1 MHQEQHVLR
10 QGLLELAGDT
20 SVGLRCCENMV
31 SRLGRLLGV
40 RYVFVGVIGPGED
53 QTVHALAT
61 AIGGALSPN
70 FSYDLSGSPCESIVG
85 KGMCVYSGDVC
96 AEFPDDALLREMGV
110 SSYLGAPIFDTQGQ
124 GIGLLVL
131 LDDQLLPDSAE
142 LRALVQMH
150 AARAGVE
157 IDRMRYE
164 QRLESLSASL
174 TQEVARQ
181 TAHLEEANRQLAS
194 FAYSI
199 SHDLRTPLRHMMGYC
214 ELMLGLDSVGQHPEA
229 RRCAEAVL
237 QAGSKMAVMMEA
249 LLDHSSN
256 RQAEPR
262 CEWVDLPPLLAD
274 IAAQLVGGADRPPRL
289 DWPEAARVWAD
300 PALIRIV
307 LQNLLGNAIKYSSKH
322 PSPRVSVTCSA
333 GIDMDEIAVEDNGIG
348 FDMQHADRLFG
359 VFQRLHAE
367 SDYPGHGIGL
377 ANALGIV
384 RRHGG
389 QIGFHSRPNEGARF
403 VVSLPR
409 PPQPLG

>member
-10 QGLLELAGDT
+10 QGLLELASDT
-20 SVGLRCCENMV
+20 SVGQRCCENMV

-40 RYVFVGVIGPGED
+40 RYVFVGVVDPGED
-53 QTVHALAT
+53 QTVHSLAT
-61 AIGGALSPN
+61 AIGGALSPG
-70 FSYDLSGSPCESIVG
+70 FSYDLSGSPCERIVG
-85 KGMCVYSGDVC
+85 KRMCVYSGDVC
-96 AEFPDDALLREMGV
+96 AEFPQDALLREMGV
-110 SSYLGAPIFDTQGQ
+110 SSYLGAPIFDTRGE
-124 GIGLLVL
+124 GIGLL
-131 LDDQLLPDSAE
+131 DDKLLPDSAE
-142 LRALVQMH
+142 LRTLVQMH

-194 FAYSI
+194 FAYSV
-199 SHDLRTPLRHMMGYC
+199 SHDLRTPLRHMMGYG
-214 ELMLGLDSVGQHPEA
+214 ELMLGLDSVGRDPEA

-237 QAGSKMAVMMEA
+237 QAGSKMAIMMEA
-249 LLDHSSN
+249 LLDHASN
-256 RQAEPR
+256 YQAEPR
-262 CEWVDLPPLLAD
+262 CQWVDLSALIAD
-274 IAAQLVGGADRPPRL
+274 IASQLVACADRPPRL
-289 DWPEAARVWAD
+289 DSPDEARVWAD

-322 PSPRVSVTCSA
+322 PHPRVSVGFRA
-333 GIDMDEIAVEDNGIG
+333 GTDQDEIVVEDNGIG
-348 FDMQHADRLFG
+348 FDMKQADRLFG

-367 SDYPGHGIGL
+367 SDFPGHGIGL

-409 PPQPLG
+409 PPQPRG

>member
-10 QGLLELAGDT
+10 QGLLELASDT
-20 SVGLRCCENMV
+20 SVGQRCCENMV
-31 SRLGRLLGV
+31 SRLGQLLGV

-53 QTVHALAT
+53 QTVHCLAT
-61 AIGGALSPN
+61 AIDGTLSPN
-70 FSYDLSGSPCESIVG
+70 FSYDLSGSPSESIVG

-96 AEFPDDALLREMGV
+96 AEFPQDALLREMGV
-110 SSYLGAPIFDTQGQ
+110 SSYLGAPIFDTQGE

-131 LDDQLLPDSAE
+131 LDEKLLPDSTE

-174 TQEVARQ
+174 KQEVARQ

-199 SHDLRTPLRHMMGYC
+199 SHDLRAPLRHMMGYGQ
-214 ELMLGLDSVGQHPEA
+214 LMLELESVGRDPDA

-237 QAGSKMAVMMEA
+237 QAGSKMAGMMEA

-256 RQAEPR
+256 SQAEPS
-262 CEWVDLPPLLAD
+262 CQWVDLPGLIAD
-274 IAAQLVGGADRPPRL
+274 IASQLRGGTDRPLRL
-289 DWPEAARVWAD
+289 DGPDEARVWAD

-307 LQNLLGNAIKYSSKH
+307 LQNLVGNAIKYSSKH
-322 PSPRVSVTCSA
+322 PSPHVSVSCRS
-333 GIDMDEIAVEDNGIG
+333 DRDLDEIVVEDNGIG
-348 FDMQHADRLFG
+348 FDMTHADRLFG

-367 SDYPGHGIGL
+367 SDFPGHGIGL
-377 ANALGIV
+377 ASALGIV

-409 PPQPLG
+409 PPQSPG

>member
-10 QGLLELAGDT
+10 QGLLELASDT
-20 SVGLRCCENMV
+20 SVGQRCCENMV

-40 RYVFVGVIGPGED
+40 RYVFVGVVDPGED
-53 QTVHALAT
+53 QTVHSLAT
-61 AIGGALSPN
+61 AIGGALSPG
-70 FSYDLSGSPCESIVG
+70 FSYDLSGSPCERIVG
-85 KGMCVYSGDVC
+85 KRMCVYSGDVC
-96 AEFPDDALLREMGV
+96 AEFPQDALLREMGV
-110 SSYLGAPIFDTQGQ
+110 SSYLGAPIFDTRGE
-124 GIGLLVL
+124 GIGLL
-131 LDDQLLPDSAE
+131 DDKLLPDSAE
-142 LRALVQMH
+142 LRTLVQMH

-194 FAYSI
+194 FAYSV
-199 SHDLRTPLRHMMGYC
+199 SHDLRTPLRHMMGYG
-214 ELMLGLDSVGQHPEA
+214 ELMLGLDSVGRDPEA

-237 QAGSKMAVMMEA
+237 QAGSKMAIMMEA
-249 LLDHSSN
+249 LLDHASN
-256 RQAEPR
+256 YQAEPR
-262 CEWVDLPPLLAD
+262 CQWVDLSALIAD
-274 IAAQLVGGADRPPRL
+274 IASQLVAGADRPPRL
-289 DWPEAARVWAD
+289 DSPDEARVWAD

-322 PSPRVSVTCSA
+322 PHPRVSVGFRA
-333 GIDMDEIAVEDNGIG
+333 GTDQDEIVVEDNGIG
-348 FDMQHADRLFG
+348 FDMKQADRLFG

-367 SDYPGHGIGL
+367 SDFPGHGIGL

-409 PPQPLG
+409 PPQPRG